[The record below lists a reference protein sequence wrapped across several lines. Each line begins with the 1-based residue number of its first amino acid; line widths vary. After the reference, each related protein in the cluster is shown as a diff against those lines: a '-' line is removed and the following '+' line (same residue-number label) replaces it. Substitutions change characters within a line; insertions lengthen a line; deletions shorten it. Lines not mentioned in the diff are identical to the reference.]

1 VVAVL
6 AVAYFQVF
14 LVLGDYGSVWAQ
26 PEEFEWR
33 EYILMDGGA
42 LSTADLARGLN
53 WRIFEYEPR
62 STRPLSHYFEIVD
75 TKFRAALW
83 AFRVPHPSLS
93 LTWIFL
99 LIVTPVLFFRV
110 LRNLGVPST
119 LAGMLTALYVA
130 NPGTLSLAAVD
141 FRPSKPLA
149 NFAIVCALWAA
160 SRIRAGDVARR
171 QPTESPFYALCLF
184 MFVSFLFDETA
195 LLSFPALLLLFPAV
209 VFRTPVRIVTF
220 FMLPVVTY
228 FAYFRGT
235 PALTVLAGFD
245 LPRLDTYGPAAA
257 ATAASSLQ
265 RFVINAEVLHDLPDN
280 AVLFLSD
287 MFGLVAP
294 SLSPSPFY
302 AALWTA
308 VVASSCGVVAVAGV
322 RAWRRGWRS
331 AFRGDLTVWRSLA
344 LLAAVTFFGN
354 VMLHLVGHRIW
365 GLHWLNTYWPIFWL
379 LFVALAL
386 RSTELNPAVAGA
398 AACLIITAS
407 VYNFVYAN
415 NAFKTFFYYRT
426 VMFEDVLT
434 NRVNRFDIPRADGS
448 ALFERT
454 RSIWRGH
461 RYATRIPSI
470 PTELYYLVHDL
481 RLLEPGITHGRTG
494 TLFDGSIATFDLVK
508 EHGTADRYFIV
519 VPSRWARPLL
529 R

>member
-1 VVAVL
+1 MVAVL
-6 AVAYFQVF
+6 AVAYLQVF
-14 LVLGDYGSVWAQ
+14 LVLGNYGSVWAQ

-42 LSTADLARGLN
+42 LSTADLRRGLN

-83 AFRVPHPSLS
+83 AVRVPHPSLS

-99 LIVTPVLFFRV
+99 LIATPALFFRL
-110 LRNLGVPST
+110 LRNLSVPST
-119 LAGMLTALYVA
+119 LAGMITALYVA

-141 FRPSKPLA
+141 FRPAKPLA
-149 NFAIVCALWAA
+149 NFAIVCSLWGA
-160 SRIRAGDVARR
+160 SRLSAGDAAHR
-171 QPTESPFYALCLF
+171 QHTESPFLALCLF

-209 VFRTPVRIVTF
+209 VFRTPTRIVTF

-235 PALTVLAGFD
+235 PALTALAGFD
-245 LPRLDTYGPAAA
+245 VPRLDSYGPAAA

-265 RFVINAEVLHDLPDN
+265 RFVLNAEVLHDLPDN
-280 AVLFLSD
+280 AMLFLSD
-287 MFGLVAP
+287 MFGLVPP
-294 SLSPSPFY
+294 SLSPSRFY
-302 AALWTA
+302 TALWTG
-308 VVASSCGVVAVAGV
+308 VVASLSGVAAVAGV
-322 RAWRRGWRS
+322 RSCRPGWRS

-386 RSTELNPAVAGA
+386 RSTDLNPAVAGA
-398 AACLIITAS
+398 ATCLIVTAS
-407 VYNFVYAN
+407 VYNFVYVN

-426 VMFEDVLT
+426 VIFEDVLT
-434 NRVNRFDIPRADGS
+434 NRVNRFDIPKADGA
-448 ALFERT
+448 ALLERT
-454 RSIWRGH
+454 RSIWRGR

-481 RLLEPGITHGRTG
+481 RLIEPGITHGRTG

-508 EHGTADRYFIV
+508 EHGAADRYFV
-519 VPSRWARPLL
+519 VAPSKWARRLPD
-529 R
+529 